1 MRFPSLAALAA
12 TPLAILGVAIL
23 VTPAVAQA
31 GVLGSD
37 SAACMSGG
45 GPAIRVNVDGLKD
58 RAGELK
64 LELYPAND
72 ADFLKDDRDL
82 IKEGKFFR
90 RVRVPTPATG
100 PISLCIKAPTP
111 GRYALLFTHNRDGKN
126 KFNFWSD
133 GAGFPSNERLGRSRP
148 KLEMATIN
156 VPEGVV
162 TTDIHAQYL
171 RGLGGF
177 APAPKGS

>member
-1 MRFPSLAALAA
+1 MQFRSLAAFGAV
-12 TPLAILGVAIL
+12 IVAIGG
-23 VTPAVAQA
+23 TPAIAQA

-37 SAACMSGG
+37 SAACMGGG

-58 RAGELK
+58 RSGELK

-100 PISLCIKAPTP
+100 AISMCIKAPTP

-148 KLEMATIN
+148 KLDMATIT

-171 RGLGGF
+171 RGIAGF
-177 APAPKGS
+177 GPVIRGS